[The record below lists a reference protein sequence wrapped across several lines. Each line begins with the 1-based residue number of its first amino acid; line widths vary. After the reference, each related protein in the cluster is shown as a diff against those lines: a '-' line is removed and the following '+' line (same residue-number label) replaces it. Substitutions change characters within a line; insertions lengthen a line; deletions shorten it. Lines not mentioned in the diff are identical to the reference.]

1 MVGSADGD
9 LTLLTIQSLI
19 THQLPVLVGVI
30 SILPLTDLS
39 ASRESYILNEKIDV
53 ISNMNYAKRL
63 SPYLLSQYQSEFIIP
78 LYTHVS
84 I

>member
-53 ISNMNYAKRL
+53 ISNMNNAKRL
-63 SPYLLSQYQSEFIIP
+63 SPYLLS
-78 LYTHVS
+78 
-84 I
+84 